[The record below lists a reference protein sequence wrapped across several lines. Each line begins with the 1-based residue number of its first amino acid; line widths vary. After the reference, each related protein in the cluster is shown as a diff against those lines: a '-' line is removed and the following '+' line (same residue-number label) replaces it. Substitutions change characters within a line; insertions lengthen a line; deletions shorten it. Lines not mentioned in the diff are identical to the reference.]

1 MRNRMKNATTGT
13 ERSLSRRGSVT
24 TSTAGQ
30 THGAAEWRTYLCKEL
45 FVLRIEWARSG
56 KATSKGRTTC
66 TVELRE
72 QVLR

>member
-1 MRNRMKNATTGT
+1 MRNRMKKCHNGHR
-13 ERSLSRRGSVT
+13 EIPMRGSGT
-24 TSTAGQ
+24 ASTAAQ
-30 THGAAEWRTYLCKEL
+30 THGAAEWRTYLCEEL